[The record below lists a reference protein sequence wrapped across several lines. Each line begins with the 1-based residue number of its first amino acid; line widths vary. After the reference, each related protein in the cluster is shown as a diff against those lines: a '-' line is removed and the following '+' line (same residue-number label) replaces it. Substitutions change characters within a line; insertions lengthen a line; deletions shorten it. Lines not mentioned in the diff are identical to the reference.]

1 MHRHNRTRYEHVT
14 KCLPGTKHMPH
25 PKQTL
30 PTTTPCDVHAKWLE
44 SPYTAA
50 LYLYA
55 FIFHSRSLFIS
66 FLLLHFSY
74 IFIYNLRK
82 NPHNGWTRRERA
94 SSRSYS
100 LCAFMAFQAYCGP
113 EAKVRRNHIF
123 FLSRASGFCFVC
135 VNNSFAISLVL
146 HHRSLCL
153 AVKKI
158 SPHFRLIKKQFL
170 F

>member
-1 MHRHNRTRYEHVT
+1 MRRHNRTRYEHVT

-25 PKQTL
+25 PKQTR
-30 PTTTPCDVHAKWLE
+30 PTTTPCDAHAKWFELCWT
-44 SPYTAA
+44 SMRSS
-50 LYLYA
+50 
-55 FIFHSRSLFIS
+55 FILVVCLFL

-135 VNNSFAISLVL
+135 VSNSFAISLVL
-146 HHRSLCL
+146 YQRSL
-153 AVKKI
+153 
-158 SPHFRLIKKQFL
+158 
-170 F
+170 

>member
-30 PTTTPCDVHAKWLE
+30 PTTTPCDTYTKWLE

-50 LYLYA
+50 LYMYA
-55 FIFHSRSLFIS
+55 FIFHSRRLFIS
-66 FLLLHFSY
+66 FLLLHISY

-146 HHRSLCL
+146 HHRSL
-153 AVKKI
+153 
-158 SPHFRLIKKQFL
+158 
-170 F
+170 